1 MSNELVITQPDYESL
16 WKLSQRIGNTPFVPT
31 ALRGKNEAVLACVLY
46 GAELGLGPMQ
56 SLNSIHVI
64 EGRTAMSPELMR
76 AMVARHGHRIDVME
90 NSATACEVKGIR
102 SDTGSTATVRWTMED
117 AKLAGL
123 AGKNNWKT
131 YPRAMLLARATSELC
146 RIVFP
151 DVIAGLSYTPE
162 EVSSIAG
169 IEYVESALP
178 PPPPPVKEIKEERV
192 LITPEVEVFL
202 EELIEIYDMIV
213 VPLERGDEIVDAE
226 IVEDKMVTETPAEEI
241 KKARNLKYIGENV
254 HMKPIVEAA
263 QEVSNNPHVMKETGP
278 AFDQRLA
285 EAESWGRWPYVK
297 AVTSVAAK
305 KLKRDMPISFYELAH
320 DEKLFYEVRQAIGSK
335 TQP

>member
-1 MSNELVITQPDYESL
+1 MSNELVIAQPDYESL
-16 WKLSQRIGNTPFVPT
+16 WKLSQRISNTPFVPT

-76 AMVARHGHRIDVME
+76 AMVARHGHRIDVVE
-90 NSATACEVKGIR
+90 NSATVCEVKGLR

-169 IEYVESALP
+169 VEYVE
-178 PPPPPVKEIKEERV
+178 EIVEKPAASIEQKGEET
-192 LITPEVEVFL
+192 I
-202 EELIEIYDMIV
+202 D
-213 VPLERGDEIVDAE
+213 DEIIEAE
-226 IVEDKMVTETPAEEI
+226 IVEDEVVMETVVEEI
-241 KKARNLKYIGENV
+241 KKTRNLKYIGGMASVAEV
-254 HMKPIVEAA
+254 A
-263 QEVSNNPHVMKETGP
+263 QEVSNNPQVMKETGP

-285 EAESWGRWPYVK
+285 EAESWGKWPYVK
-297 AVTSVAAK
+297 AVTSVAVK
-305 KLKRDMPISFYELAH
+305 KLKRDNMPISFYELAH
-320 DEKLFYEVRQAIGSK
+320 DEKLFHEVRQAILNKNQS
-335 TQP
+335 

>member
-1 MSNELVITQPDYESL
+1 MSNELVIAQPDYESL
-16 WKLSQRIGNTPFVPT
+16 WKLSQRISNTPFVPT

-76 AMVARHGHRIDVME
+76 AMVARHGHRIDVVE

-123 AGKNNWKT
+123 SGKNNWKT

-169 IEYVESALP
+169 VEYVEQVMEQ
-178 PPPPPVKEIKEERV
+178 PVVSIQQKVEEIIDE
-192 LITPEVEVFL
+192 
-202 EELIEIYDMIV
+202 D
-213 VPLERGDEIVDAE
+213 DEIIEAE
-226 IVEDKMVTETPAEEI
+226 IVEEIVVEEV
-241 KKARNLKYIGENV
+241 KKTRNLKYIGENA
-254 HMKPIVEAA
+254 MKPVVEVA
-263 QEVSNNPHVMKETGP
+263 QELSENPHVMRETGP

-285 EAESWGRWPYVK
+285 EAETWGKWPYVK
-297 AVTSVAAK
+297 AVTSVAVK
-305 KLKRDMPISFYELAH
+305 KLKRDNMPISFYELAH
-320 DEKLFYEVRQAIGSK
+320 DEKLFHEVRQAIIGNNQS
-335 TQP
+335 

>member
-1 MSNELVITQPDYESL
+1 
-16 WKLSQRIGNTPFVPT
+16 
-31 ALRGKNEAVLACVLY
+31 VLY

-76 AMVARHGHRIDVME
+76 AMVARHGHRIDVVE

-169 IEYVESALP
+169 VEYIEEVIEKPAAIIEQKVE
-178 PPPPPVKEIKEERV
+178 EI
-192 LITPEVEVFL
+192 
-202 EELIEIYDMIV
+202 D
-213 VPLERGDEIVDAE
+213 DEIIEAE
-226 IVEDKMVTETPAEEI
+226 IVEDEVVVETVVEEI
-241 KKARNLKYIGENV
+241 KKTRNLKYIGENA
-254 HMKPIVEAA
+254 MKPVVEVA
-263 QEVSNNPHVMKETGP
+263 QELSENPHVMKETGP

-285 EAESWGRWPYVK
+285 EAESWGKWPYVK
-297 AVTSVAAK
+297 AVTSVAVK
-305 KLKRDMPISFYELAH
+305 KLKRDNMPISFYELAH
-320 DEKLFYEVRQAIGSK
+320 DEKLFHEVRQAIVGK
-335 TQP
+335 TQS

>member
-1 MSNELVITQPDYESL
+1 MSNELVIAQPDYESL
-16 WKLSQRIGNTPFVPT
+16 WKLSQRISNTPFVPT

-76 AMVARHGHRIDVME
+76 AMVARHGHRIDVVE
-90 NSATACEVKGIR
+90 NSATACEVKGMR

-169 IEYVESALP
+169 VEYVE
-178 PPPPPVKEIKEERV
+178 EI
-192 LITPEVEVFL
+192 VEKPAAS
-202 EELIEIYDMIV
+202 IETLVETID
-213 VPLERGDEIVDAE
+213 DEIIEAE
-226 IVEDKMVTETPAEEI
+226 IVEDETIVETVVEEI
-241 KKARNLKYIGENV
+241 KKTRNLKYIGGMASVAEV
-254 HMKPIVEAA
+254 A
-263 QEVSNNPHVMKETGP
+263 QEVSNNPQVMRETGP

-285 EAESWGRWPYVK
+285 EAESWGKWPYVK
-297 AVTSVAAK
+297 AVTSVAVK
-305 KLKRDMPISFYELAH
+305 KLKRDNMPISFYELAH
-320 DEKLFYEVRQAIGSK
+320 DEKLFHEVRQAIIGK
-335 TQP
+335 TQS

>member
-1 MSNELVITQPDYESL
+1 MSNELVIAQPDYESL
-16 WKLSQRIGNTPFVPT
+16 WKLSQRISNTPFVPT

-76 AMVARHGHRIDVME
+76 AMVARHGHRIDVIE
-90 NSATACEVKGIR
+90 NSVTACEVKGIR
-102 SDTGSTATVRWTMED
+102 SDTGSMATVRWTMED

-123 AGKNNWKT
+123 SGKNNWKT

-169 IEYVESALP
+169 IEYVEQIVEQ
-178 PPPPPVKEIKEERV
+178 PVISIEPQTEET
-192 LITPEVEVFL
+192 I
-202 EELIEIYDMIV
+202 D
-213 VPLERGDEIVDAE
+213 DEIIEAE
-226 IVEDKMVTETPAEEI
+226 IVEDEEVMTTVVEEI
-241 KKARNLKYIGENV
+241 KKTRNLKYIGGMASV
-254 HMKPIVEAA
+254 VEVAE
-263 QEVSNNPHVMKETGP
+263 QVTNNPHVMKETGP

-285 EAESWGRWPYVK
+285 EAESWGKWPYVK
-297 AVTSVAAK
+297 AVTSVAVK
-305 KLKRDMPISFYELAH
+305 KLKRDNMPISFYELAH
-320 DEKLFYEVRQAIGSK
+320 DEKLFHEVRQAIIGK
-335 TQP
+335 TQS

>member
-1 MSNELVITQPDYESL
+1 MSNELVIAQPDYESL
-16 WKLSQRIGNTPFVPT
+16 WKLSQRISNTPFVPT

-76 AMVARHGHRIDVME
+76 AMVARHGHRIDVIE

-102 SDTGSTATVRWTMED
+102 SDTGSMATVRWTMED

-169 IEYVESALP
+169 IEYIEQAAEQQVVSIEP
-178 PPPPPVKEIKEERV
+178 QTEEV
-192 LITPEVEVFL
+192 VD
-202 EELIEIYDMIV
+202 IEII
-213 VPLERGDEIVDAE
+213 EDEIIDAE
-226 IVEDKMVTETPAEEI
+226 IVEDEPVVTTIVDEI
-241 KKARNLKYIGENV
+241 KKTRNLKYIGAGMPV
-254 HMKPIVEAA
+254 A
-263 QEVSNNPHVMKETGP
+263 EVAKQVSKEIANPHRESGP
-278 AFDQRLA
+278 SFDQRLA
-285 EAESWGRWPYVK
+285 EAESWGKWPYVK
-297 AVTSVAAK
+297 AVTAVAVR
-305 KLKRDMPISFYELAH
+305 KLKRDNMPISFYELAH
-320 DEKLFYEVRQAIGSK
+320 DEKLFNEVRQAIGIKVKS
-335 TQP
+335 

>member
-1 MSNELVITQPDYESL
+1 MSNELVIAQPDYESL
-16 WKLSQRIGNTPFVPT
+16 QKLSQRISNTPFVPT

-76 AMVARHGHRIDVME
+76 AMVARHGHRIDVVE
-90 NSATACEVKGIR
+90 NSATACEVKGMR

-169 IEYVESALP
+169 VEYVE
-178 PPPPPVKEIKEERV
+178 EI
-192 LITPEVEVFL
+192 VEKPAAS
-202 EELIEIYDMIV
+202 IETLVETID
-213 VPLERGDEIVDAE
+213 DEIIEAE
-226 IVEDKMVTETPAEEI
+226 IVEDEAIVETVVEEI
-241 KKARNLKYIGENV
+241 KKTRNLKYIGGMASVAEV
-254 HMKPIVEAA
+254 A
-263 QEVSNNPHVMKETGP
+263 QEVSNNPQVMRETGP

-285 EAESWGRWPYVK
+285 EAESWGKWPYVK
-297 AVTSVAAK
+297 AVTSVAVK
-305 KLKRDMPISFYELAH
+305 KLKRDNMPISFYELAH
-320 DEKLFYEVRQAIGSK
+320 DEKLFHEVRQAILGK
-335 TQP
+335 TQS

>member
-1 MSNELVITQPDYESL
+1 MTEIVKATQTPVQHDYEMM
-16 WKLSQRIGNTPFVPT
+16 WKLAQRVTNTPFVPS
-31 ALRGKNEAVLACVLY
+31 ALRGKPEAVLACILY
-46 GAELGLGPMQ
+46 GAELGIGPMQ

-76 AMVARHGHRIDVME
+76 AMVARHGHRIDVIE

-162 EVSSIAG
+162 EVASIEG
-169 IEYVESALP
+169 VEYVPEEVAVEP
-178 PPPPPVKEIKEERV
+178 IAEIEEA
-192 LITPEVEVFL
+192 PEVVES
-202 EELIEIYDMIV
+202 
-213 VPLERGDEIVDAE
+213 EIVDAE
-226 IVEDKMVTETPAEEI
+226 LVEEETKSVGAAKKAKMVTVHESVTEMQEQGFPATSTSPNVDERHEI
-241 KKARNLKYIGENV
+241 CQTWGKWPYIKAIA
-254 HMKPIVEAA
+254 AA
-263 QEVSNNPHVMKETGP
+263 QAKAMKCDAPT
-278 AFDQRLA
+278 D
-285 EAESWGRWPYVK
+285 
-297 AVTSVAAK
+297 
-305 KLKRDMPISFYELAH
+305 FYQLAH
-320 DEKLFYEVRQAIGSK
+320 NEKLWLACEKIIKEKQ
-335 TQP
+335 

>member
-1 MSNELVITQPDYESL
+1 MSNELVIAQPDYESL
-16 WKLSQRIGNTPFVPT
+16 WKLSQRISNTPFVPT

-76 AMVARHGHRIDVME
+76 AMVARHGHRIDVVE

-169 IEYVESALP
+169 VEYIEEVIEKPAAIIEQKVE
-178 PPPPPVKEIKEERV
+178 EI
-192 LITPEVEVFL
+192 
-202 EELIEIYDMIV
+202 D
-213 VPLERGDEIVDAE
+213 DEIIEAE
-226 IVEDKMVTETPAEEI
+226 IVEEVIVEEV
-241 KKARNLKYIGENV
+241 KKTRNLKYIGENAT
-254 HMKPIVEAA
+254 MKPVAEVA
-263 QEVSNNPHVMKETGP
+263 QKLSENPQVMRETGP

-285 EAESWGRWPYVK
+285 EAETWGKWPYVK
-297 AVTSVAAK
+297 AVTSVAVK
-305 KLKRDMPISFYELAH
+305 KLKRDNMPISFYELAH
-320 DEKLFYEVRQAIGSK
+320 DEKLFHEVRQAIGNKNQS
-335 TQP
+335 

>member
-1 MSNELVITQPDYESL
+1 MSNELVIAQPDYESL
-16 WKLSQRIGNTPFVPT
+16 WKLSQRISNTPFVPT

-76 AMVARHGHRIDVME
+76 AMVARHGHRIDVVE

-169 IEYVESALP
+169 VEYVEQIVEQ
-178 PPPPPVKEIKEERV
+178 PVISIEPVEET
-192 LITPEVEVFL
+192 I
-202 EELIEIYDMIV
+202 D
-213 VPLERGDEIVDAE
+213 DEIIEAE
-226 IVEDKMVTETPAEEI
+226 IVEEVIVEEV
-241 KKARNLKYIGENV
+241 KKTRNLKYIGENAM
-254 HMKPIVEAA
+254 MKPVAEVA
-263 QEVSNNPHVMKETGP
+263 QKLSENPHVMRESGP

-285 EAESWGRWPYVK
+285 EAESWGKWPYVK
-297 AVTSVAAK
+297 AVTSVAVK
-305 KLKRDMPISFYELAH
+305 KLKRDNMPISFYELAH
-320 DEKLFYEVRQAIGSK
+320 DEKLFHEVREAIGNKNQS
-335 TQP
+335 

>member
-1 MSNELVITQPDYESL
+1 MSNELVIAQPDYESL
-16 WKLSQRIGNTPFVPT
+16 WKLSQRISNTPFVPT

-76 AMVARHGHRIDVME
+76 AMVARHGHRIDVVE

-123 AGKNNWKT
+123 SGKNNWKT

-169 IEYVESALP
+169 VEYVEQVMEQ
-178 PPPPPVKEIKEERV
+178 PVVSIQQKVEEIIDE
-192 LITPEVEVFL
+192 
-202 EELIEIYDMIV
+202 D
-213 VPLERGDEIVDAE
+213 DEIIEAE
-226 IVEDKMVTETPAEEI
+226 IVEEIVVEEV
-241 KKARNLKYIGENV
+241 KKTRNLKYIGENA
-254 HMKPIVEAA
+254 MKPVVEVA
-263 QEVSNNPHVMKETGP
+263 QELSENPHVMRETGP

-285 EAESWGRWPYVK
+285 EAETWGKWPYVK
-297 AVTSVAAK
+297 AVTSVAVK
-305 KLKRDMPISFYELAH
+305 KLKRDNMPISFYELAH
-320 DEKLFYEVRQAIGSK
+320 DEKLFHEVRQAIIGK
-335 TQP
+335 TQS